1 MTPTQLEDLCRAQY
15 NATNDTFFSQAEI
28 FRHLYQAEL
37 ELCQRAQTIRN
48 IYTANTV
55 AGTQEYAYPTTAM
68 SIKRI
73 TYAGTKLS
81 PITFR
86 EDDAITLSNATTT
99 AQGTPAYYFLW
110 DNSIFL
116 RPVPSAAA
124 QLKIFTYDRPTDV
137 TAVSTL
143 STPDRYHHYLIDYV
157 LWRMALKD
165 SKDGLAREYRGA
177 WDKSVQIVQQWERRL
192 LRGDSF
198 FGVQDNEQLAETV
211 IGAI

>member
-1 MTPTQLEDLCRAQY
+1 MIRAQF

-28 FRHLYQAEL
+28 FRHLFAAEL
-37 ELCQRAQTIRN
+37 ELSQRCQTIRN
-48 IYTANTV
+48 VYTASTV

-86 EDDAITLSNATTT
+86 EDDAITLSSSTTT
-99 AQGTPAYYFLW
+99 ARGTPAYYFLW
-110 DNSIFL
+110 DASIFL
-116 RPVPSAAA
+116 RPVPDAVGT
-124 QLKIFTYDRPTDV
+124 LKIFTYDVPAAITSS
-137 TAVSTL
+137 STL
-143 STPDRYHHYLIDYV
+143 STPDRYHHYLIDFV

-165 SKDGLAREYRGA
+165 SKTALAAEYRVG
-177 WDKSVQIVQQWERRL
+177 WEKSVQLIQQWERRL

-211 IGAI
+211 IGSI